1 MAPDRRIALVA
12 FAFAAALGLHAA
24 SSAAPASSSSASS
37 SSAAK
42 SATAPG
48 KGASGPAAPSSA
60 SAAKVSLAPEEVM
73 GDPKAKVTVVEY
85 ASAACP
91 HCARMNNDVLPQ
103 LKKAYI
109 DTGKVRY
116 VFREMLTDPVPF
128 AGTAFMMARCGGDKN
143 YFALLDDVFHQQQA
157 IYESGDLPGG
167 LLKIGAKYGLDK
179 DKINACMGE
188 EAVNGLNDRVARA
201 DKDGIE
207 GTPTFVIGD
216 DKLVGEQSYEQLA
229 AAIDKQLGK

>member
-1 MAPDRRIALVA
+1 LVA

-24 SSAAPASSSSASS
+24 SSAAPSSSSASAS
-37 SSAAK
+37 S
-42 SATAPG
+42 
-48 KGASGPAAPSSA
+48 PAAPAASSGAAAAPSA
-60 SAAKVSLAPEEVM
+60 SSAKVSLAPEEVM
-73 GDPKAKVTVVEY
+73 GNPKAKVTVIEY

-91 HCARMNNDVLPQ
+91 HCARVNNEVLPQ

-157 IYESGDLPGG
+157 IYDSGDLPGG

-179 DKINACMGE
+179 DKINACMDDV
-188 EAVNGLNDRVARA
+188 AVSALNDRVGRA

-207 GTPTFVIGD
+207 GTPTFLIGD
-216 DKLVGEQSYEQLA
+216 DKLVGEQSFEQLS
-229 AAIDKQLGK
+229 AAIDKQLAK

>member
-1 MAPDRRIALVA
+1 MAPDRRIALAA

-24 SSAAPASSSSASS
+24 ASSAAPASSSSSS
-37 SSAAK
+37 
-42 SATAPG
+42 
-48 KGASGPAAPSSA
+48 PA
-60 SAAKVSLAPEEVM
+60 AAKVSLAPEEAM
-73 GDPKAKVTVVEY
+73 GDPRAKVTLIEY

-91 HCARMNNDVLPQ
+91 HCARMNNEVLPQ

-188 EAVNGLNDRVARA
+188 EAVKGLNDRIARA
-201 DKDGIE
+201 DKDGIQ
-207 GTPTFVIGD
+207 GTPTFLIGD
-216 DKLVGEQSYEQLA
+216 DKLVGEQSFEQLA
-229 AAIDKQLGK
+229 AAIDKQLAK

>member
-24 SSAAPASSSSASS
+24 SSAAPSSSSPAAASAPAPAASS
-37 SSAAK
+37 GTS
-42 SATAPG
+42 
-48 KGASGPAAPSSA
+48 AAPSA
-60 SAAKVSLAPEEVM
+60 SSGKVSLAPEEVM
-73 GDPKAKVTVVEY
+73 GDPKAKVTVIEY

-103 LKKAYI
+103 IKKAYI
-109 DTGKVRY
+109 DTGKVKY
-116 VFREMLTDPVPF
+116 VFREMLTDPVAF

-157 IYESGDLPGG
+157 IYDSGDLPGG

-179 DKINACMGE
+179 DKINACMGDD
-188 EAVNGLNDRVARA
+188 AVKGLNDRMARA

-216 DKLVGEQSYEQLA
+216 AKLVGEQSYEQLA
-229 AAIDKQLGK
+229 AAIDKQLAK

>member
-12 FAFAAALGLHAA
+12 VAFAAALGLHAA
-24 SSAAPASSSSASS
+24 SSAAPSSSSSAPASTPVAPAPSAKS
-37 SSAAK
+37 SSAA
-42 SATAPG
+42 P
-48 KGASGPAAPSSA
+48 SA
-60 SAAKVSLAPEEVM
+60 SSSKVSLAPEEVM
-73 GDPKAKVTVVEY
+73 GDPKAKVTLIEY

-91 HCARMNNDVLPQ
+91 HCARMNNEVLPQ

-179 DKINACMGE
+179 DKINACMGDD
-188 EAVNGLNDRVARA
+188 AVNALNERVARA

-207 GTPTFVIGD
+207 GTPTFLIGD

-229 AAIDKQLGK
+229 AAIDKHLAQ

>member
-1 MAPDRRIALVA
+1 
-12 FAFAAALGLHAA
+12 
-24 SSAAPASSSSASS
+24 
-37 SSAAK
+37 
-42 SATAPG
+42 
-48 KGASGPAAPSSA
+48 
-60 SAAKVSLAPEEVM
+60 M
-73 GDPKAKVTVVEY
+73 GSPKAKVTLIEY

-91 HCARMNNDVLPQ
+91 HCARVNNEVLPD
-103 LKKAYI
+103 LKKQYI

-157 IYESGDLPGG
+157 IYDSGDLPGG

-201 DKDGIE
+201 DKDGIA
-207 GTPTFVIGD
+207 GTPTFLIGD
-216 DKLVGEQSYEQLA
+216 DKLVGEQSFEQLA
-229 AAIDKQLGK
+229 AVIDKQLAK

>member
-12 FAFAAALGLHAA
+12 VAFAAALGLHAA
-24 SSAAPASSSSASS
+24 SSAAPSSSSSASAS
-37 SSAAK
+37 TPAAPAASAKPSSAA
-42 SATAPG
+42 
-48 KGASGPAAPSSA
+48 PAASSA
-60 SAAKVSLAPEEVM
+60 KMSMAPEEVM
-73 GDPKAKVTVVEY
+73 GDPKAKVTLIEY

-91 HCARMNNDVLPQ
+91 HCARMNNEVLPQ

-109 DTGKVRY
+109 DTGKVKY

-157 IYESGDLPGG
+157 IYDSGDLPGG

-179 DKINACMGE
+179 DKINACMGDD
-188 EAVNGLNDRVARA
+188 AVNALNDRVARA

-216 DKLVGEQSYEQLA
+216 AKLVGEQSYEQLA
-229 AAIDKQLGK
+229 AAIDKQLAK

>member
-1 MAPDRRIALVA
+1 MVLMAPERRIALAA
-12 FAFAAALGLHAA
+12 FAFAAGLGLHAA
-24 SSAAPASSSSASS
+24 SSAAPTS
-37 SSAAK
+37 SSAA
-42 SATAPG
+42 AP
-48 KGASGPAAPSSA
+48 APSGPSSSA
-60 SAAKVSLAPEEVM
+60 PAPTPSGKVSLAPEEVM
-73 GDPKAKVTVVEY
+73 GNAKAKVTVIEY

-91 HCARMNNDVLPQ
+91 HCARVNNDVLPQ
-103 LKKAYI
+103 LKKTYI

-157 IYESGDLPGG
+157 IYDSGDLPGG

-188 EAVNGLNDRVARA
+188 EAVKGLNDRVARA

-207 GTPTFVIGD
+207 GTPTFLIGD
-216 DKLVGEQSYEQLA
+216 DKLVGEQSFEQLA
-229 AAIDKQLGK
+229 SAIDKQLAK

>member
-1 MAPDRRIALVA
+1 MAPDRRIALAA

-37 SSAAK
+37 SSASK
-42 SATAPG
+42 SAPAPVKDAAG
-48 KGASGPAAPSSA
+48 APSPAPSG
-60 SAAKVSLAPEEVM
+60 KVSLAPEEVM

-109 DTGKVRY
+109 DTGKVKY

-167 LLKIGAKYGLDK
+167 LLKIGAKYGLDEN
-179 DKINACMGE
+179 KIDACMGDD
-188 EAVNGLNDRVARA
+188 AIKALNDRVARA
-201 DKDGIE
+201 GKDGVDS
-207 GTPTFVIGD
+207 TPTFLIGD
-216 DKLVGEQSYEQLA
+216 DKLIGERSYEELA
-229 AAIDKQLGK
+229 AAIDKQLAK

>member
-1 MAPDRRIALVA
+1 MAPDRRLALVA

-24 SSAAPASSSSASS
+24 SSAAPASSSAAAPAPKASPSS
-37 SSAAK
+37 SSTK
-42 SATAPG
+42 SA
-48 KGASGPAAPSSA
+48 PASSA
-60 SAAKVSLAPEEVM
+60 KMSVAPEEVM

-109 DTGKVRY
+109 DTGKVKY

-188 EAVNGLNDRVARA
+188 DAVSALNERVARA

-207 GTPTFVIGD
+207 GTPTFLIGD

-229 AAIDKQLGK
+229 AAIDKQLAK

>member
-12 FAFAAALGLHAA
+12 VAFAAALGLHAA
-24 SSAAPASSSSASS
+24 SSAAPSSSSPASASTPVAPAPSAKPSSAAPAASSS
-37 SSAAK
+37 
-42 SATAPG
+42 
-48 KGASGPAAPSSA
+48 KG
-60 SAAKVSLAPEEVM
+60 SLVPEESM
-73 GDPKAKVTVVEY
+73 GDPKAKVTVIEY

-179 DKINACMGE
+179 DKISACMDDV
-188 EAVNGLNDRVARA
+188 AVNALNERVSRA

-207 GTPTFVIGD
+207 GTPTFLIGD
-216 DKLVGEQSYEQLA
+216 AKLVGEQSYEQLA
-229 AAIDKQLGK
+229 EAIDKQLAK

>member
-24 SSAAPASSSSASS
+24 SSAAPSSSSAS
-37 SSAAK
+37 K
-42 SATAPG
+42 P
-48 KGASGPAAPSSA
+48 ASPAPSSA
-60 SAAKVSLAPEEVM
+60 AAPAPSASSAKVSLAPEEVM
-73 GDPKAKVTVVEY
+73 GSPRAKVTVIEY

-91 HCARMNNDVLPQ
+91 HCARVNNEVLPQ

-128 AGTAFMMARCGGDKN
+128 AGTAFMMARCGGDQN

-179 DKINACMGE
+179 DKINDCMDDA
-188 EAVNGLNDRVARA
+188 AVAALNERVGRA

-207 GTPTFVIGD
+207 GTPTFIIGD
-216 DKLVGEQSYEQLA
+216 AKLVGEQSFEQLS
-229 AAIDKQLGK
+229 AAIDKQLAK

>member
-12 FAFAAALGLHAA
+12 VAFAAALGLHAA
-24 SSAAPASSSSASS
+24 SSAAPSSASASASTPVAPAPSAKPSSAAPSASS
-37 SSAAK
+37 SK
-42 SATAPG
+42 
-48 KGASGPAAPSSA
+48 AS
-60 SAAKVSLAPEEVM
+60 LTPEEVM

-109 DTGKVRY
+109 DTGKVKY

-179 DKINACMGE
+179 DKINACMGDD
-188 EAVNGLNDRVARA
+188 AVNALNERVARA

-207 GTPTFVIGD
+207 GTPTFLIGD

-229 AAIDKQLGK
+229 AAIDKQLAK

>member
-1 MAPDRRIALVA
+1 MAPERRIALAA

-24 SSAAPASSSSASS
+24 SSAAPASS
-37 SSAAK
+37 
-42 SATAPG
+42 
-48 KGASGPAAPSSA
+48 PAASTSAPSA
-60 SAAKVSLAPEEVM
+60 PPAPPAAAAPKAGQAKVSLAPEEVM
-73 GDPKAKVTVVEY
+73 GNPKAKVTVIEY

-91 HCARMNNDVLPQ
+91 HCARVNNDVLPH

-128 AGTAFMMARCGGDKN
+128 AGTVFMMARCGGDKN

-188 EAVNGLNDRVARA
+188 DAVKGLNDRVARA
-201 DKDGIE
+201 GKDGIE
-207 GTPTFVIGD
+207 GTPTFLIGE
-216 DKLVGEQSYEQLA
+216 DKLVGEQSFEQLA
-229 AAIDKQLGK
+229 AAIDKQLAK

>member
-24 SSAAPASSSSASS
+24 SSPAPSSSSSAS
-37 SSAAK
+37 
-42 SATAPG
+42 
-48 KGASGPAAPSSA
+48 ASTPVAPAAPAKPSAAAPAAASSA
-60 SAAKVSLAPEEVM
+60 KMSMAPEEVM
-73 GDPKAKVTVVEY
+73 GDPKAKVTLIEY

-91 HCARMNNDVLPQ
+91 HCARMNNEVLPQ

-116 VFREMLTDPVPF
+116 VFREMLTPPVPF

-179 DKINACMGE
+179 DKINACMGDD
-188 EAVNGLNDRVARA
+188 AVNALNERVSRA

-216 DKLVGEQSYEQLA
+216 AKLVGEQSYEQLA
-229 AAIDKQLGK
+229 AAIDKQLAK

>member
-24 SSAAPASSSSASS
+24 SSAAPSSSSSASAS
-37 SSAAK
+37 SPAA
-42 SATAPG
+42 
-48 KGASGPAAPSSA
+48 PAAPSGAPAAPPA
-60 SAAKVSLAPEEVM
+60 SSAKVSLAPEMVM
-73 GDPKAKVTVVEY
+73 GNPKAKVTVIEY

-91 HCARMNNDVLPQ
+91 HCARVNNEVLPQ
-103 LKKAYI
+103 LKKTYI

-157 IYESGDLPGG
+157 IYDSGDLPGG

-179 DKINACMGE
+179 DKINACMDDV
-188 EAVNGLNDRVARA
+188 AVNALNERVSRA

-207 GTPTFVIGD
+207 GTPTFLVGD
-216 DKLVGEQSYEQLA
+216 DKLVGEQSFEQLA
-229 AAIDKQLGK
+229 AAIDKQLAK